1 MTQQAIL
8 NIIAAVVLVAVV
20 TLLENAVNLR
30 RERRSQQVYYP
41 AVAALYSVVM
51 IVLALLFGGKTASVF
66 SGDSPLKNAEVAAA
80 NLLLMLGFV
89 LVKALAL
96 IITSKA
102 SDTPKR
108 PRALMERYYFYDAGT
123 GRWYLKS
130 RWLNF
135 RQLVLGWI
143 VSGVILGLVW
153 ALGAE
158 RGTWLYVFPCA
169 AQIVLN
175 EISNFLGGQT
185 RDEQQTTIRA
195 DASCSSRIS
204 VFSRV
209 QGALAYLFPAQLLS
223 SHMGCEF
230 MRSEGVT
237 NVLKTLSESEDRIDS
252 GRRPCST
259 RTRGA
264 PPRS

>member
-51 IVLALLFGGKTASVF
+51 IVLVLLFGGKTASVF

-108 PRALMERYYFYDAGT
+108 PRALMERYYFYD
-123 GRWYLKS
+123 LS
-130 RWLNF
+130 L
-135 RQLVLGWI
+135 I
-143 VSGVILGLVW
+143 H
-153 ALGAE
+153 
-158 RGTWLYVFPCA
+158 
-169 AQIVLN
+169 
-175 EISNFLGGQT
+175 ISEPT
-185 RDEQQTTIRA
+185 R
-195 DASCSSRIS
+195 
-204 VFSRV
+204 
-209 QGALAYLFPAQLLS
+209 
-223 SHMGCEF
+223 H
-230 MRSEGVT
+230 
-237 NVLKTLSESEDRIDS
+237 
-252 GRRPCST
+252 
-259 RTRGA
+259 
-264 PPRS
+264 